1 MTTDAGSSGAPRFDV
16 VLRGYDRR
24 QVDEHVA
31 RLQRANARMRAD
43 LELARSQPIPVVPKQ
58 GGGYPAPGQQGP
70 PGARPRPTPRPRPGG
85 PVPPGESPD
94 MIGSFTDRMQS
105 ILQAAE
111 DEAAEIRKKAHAAA
125 RAEQETVRAQLAD
138 MVRQRDAV
146 LAELTRMRGQLEG
159 LLAAPTARIIL
170 PPREG
175 APAPVRQRDGSGTP
189 QPGPASPPPAGGP
202 APGGP
207 APGGPAPGGRGPGS
221 PSPAPAGR
229 GPGTPPADGGP
240 ARPGPV
246 PSRAPGAPAR
256 SGSAPTGGPGGGDP
270 SANRSAPPDAHSGP
284 KAEPAALQGDA
295 RNVSSAATRGE
306 AGASAPS
313 GADRSSSSSPGK
325 SAAHRLPSGGYHS
338 VGTSVEQSG
347 SMRPSTE
354 PEPEPGDLFRPV
366 PGHSG
371 DGPQG
376 SERTT
381 AVQGVRPP
389 DNPGPGS
396 GTGGQ
401 GRTTGPVDSTVKVN
415 SVRPTGGPDAARQGP
430 PAGPGPNRGE
440 QKNPRSDE
448 AKDGLRSDAGPGG
461 AGGSDRSGRSPS
473 ASRSG

>member
-1 MTTDAGSSGAPRFDV
+1 MTTDAGAPGAPRFDV

-31 RLQRANARMRAD
+31 RLQRVIARMRAD
-43 LELARSQPIPVVPKQ
+43 LELARSQPLPVVAQP
-58 GGGYPAPGQQGP
+58 GGGHPGPGQQAP

-159 LLAAPTARIIL
+159 LLAAPTARITL

-175 APAPVRQRDGSGTP
+175 APSPAARQRDGSGTP
-189 QPGPASPPPAGGP
+189 KPGPAPASPTGGP
-202 APGGP
+202 ASGARP
-207 APGGPAPGGRGPGS
+207 AS

-229 GPGTPPADGGP
+229 SAGASPADGGP
-240 ARPGPV
+240 ARPTQGG
-246 PSRAPGAPAR
+246 PSRPPAAPVR
-256 SGSAPTGGPGGGDP
+256 SGSAAPDGGDP
-270 SANRSAPPDAHSGP
+270 SANRQAARPDAPASP
-284 KAEPAALQGDA
+284 KAQPAAAQSDS
-295 RNVSSAATRGE
+295 RSSSPAAARGE
-306 AGASAPS
+306 SGANASS
-313 GADRSSSSSPGK
+313 GADRGSSSSPSQGK
-325 SAAHRLPSGGYHS
+325 TAAHRLPTGGYQAVVS
-338 VGTSVEQSG
+338 SVEQSG

-366 PGHSG
+366 AGRPG
-371 DGPQG
+371 DEQQA

-381 AVQGVRPP
+381 AVPQVRPP
-389 DNPGPGS
+389 EKS
-396 GTGGQ
+396 GTAPVTDGQ
-401 GRTTGPVDSTVKVN
+401 GRTNVPVDSTVKVN
-415 SVRPTGGPDAARQGP
+415 SVRPPGAQDAGRFGSP
-430 PAGPGPNRGE
+430 PGAPPNRAE

-448 AKDGLRSDAGPGG
+448 AKDGMRGDGGPGG
-461 AGGSDRSGRSPS
+461 AGSPDRSGRSPS
-473 ASRSG
+473 ASRTG

>member
-1 MTTDAGSSGAPRFDV
+1 MTTDAGASGAPRFDV

-31 RLQRANARMRAD
+31 RLQRLIARMRAD
-43 LELARSQPIPVVPKQ
+43 LELARSQPIPVVPQQ
-58 GGGYPAPGQQGP
+58 GAGHPPPGQQVP

-111 DEAAEIRKKAHAAA
+111 DEAVEIRKKAHAAA

-159 LLAAPTARIIL
+159 LLAAPTARITL

-175 APAPVRQRDGSGTP
+175 SPSPAARPRDGSGAP
-189 QPGPASPPPAGGP
+189 KPGPAPASPTGGP
-202 APGGP
+202 ASGARP
-207 APGGPAPGGRGPGS
+207 AS

-229 GPGTPPADGGP
+229 SAGASPADGGS
-240 ARPGPV
+240 ARPNQGG
-246 PSRAPGAPAR
+246 PSRPPGGPAR
-256 SGSAPTGGPGGGDP
+256 SGSAPSGTGGGDP
-270 SANRSAPPDAHSGP
+270 SANRPARPDAPSGP
-284 KAEPAALQGDA
+284 KAEPTAAQGDA
-295 RNVSSAATRGE
+295 RNPAPAAARAESAAN
-306 AGASAPS
+306 ASS
-313 GADRSSSSSPGK
+313 GADRGSSASAQGK
-325 SAAHRLPSGGYHS
+325 TAAHRLPTGGYQAVAS
-338 VGTSVEQSG
+338 SVEQSG

-366 PGHSG
+366 AGRPG
-371 DGPQG
+371 DEPQG
-376 SERTT
+376 AERTT

-389 DNPGPGS
+389 DKS
-396 GTGGQ
+396 GTAPSTEGQ
-401 GRTTGPVDSTVKVN
+401 GRATVPVDSTVKVN
-415 SVRPTGGPDAARQGP
+415 SVRPPGGQDAGRFGSP
-430 PAGPGPNRGE
+430 PGAAPNRGE

-448 AKDGLRSDAGPGG
+448 AKDGLRGDGGPGG
-461 AGGSDRSGRSPS
+461 AGSSDRSGRSPS